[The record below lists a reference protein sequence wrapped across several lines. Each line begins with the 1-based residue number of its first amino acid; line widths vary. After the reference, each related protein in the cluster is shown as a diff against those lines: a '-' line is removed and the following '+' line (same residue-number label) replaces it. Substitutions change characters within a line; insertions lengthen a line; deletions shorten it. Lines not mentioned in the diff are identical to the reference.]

1 MHKRLINE
9 AVLDLTIEPDGPIL
23 IKAGK
28 AGADPTRPD
37 MEFVR
42 TWRDG
47 KETVYLPGP
56 SLKGVLRAHC
66 ERIARTVE
74 REGQRLACDPLHE
87 SASCSKRLEKE
98 AKKRGSLTGAEVHK
112 ESCFVCQFF
121 GNTSLA
127 GHLRTA
133 DAYPDDPQEVRV
145 EERDGVAIDRVFG
158 SVAVGPFQLEVV
170 TAGVFRTRLY
180 LKNFSL
186 AQVGL
191 LALALR
197 DLKQG
202 RVGIGFGKSRG
213 LGHVT
218 LTFDRLVV
226 RYPMAEIVEE
236 SDRQMVRMPGRPPVA
251 CVDQLAGVGLF
262 MSDSGTYGYPAGAAE
277 KVDLPNGLQMKRGEW
292 DEVVLEMGS
301 ENDVEALW
309 RICVP
314 AWRAAVAA

>member
-112 ESCFVCQFF
+112 GSCFICQFF
-121 GNTSLA
+121 GDTSLA

-170 TAGVFRTRLY
+170 TAGAFKTRLY
-180 LKNFSL
+180 FKNFSL

-218 LTFDRLVV
+218 LSFDKLTI
-226 RYPMAEIVEE
+226 RYPMAEIVEV
-236 SDRQMVRMPGRPPVA
+236 DGGQMVQMPGGRPVA
-251 CVDQLAGVGLF
+251 SATQLAGVGLF
-262 MSDSGTYGYPAGAAE
+262 IPDSGAYGYPVGAAE
-277 KVDLPNGLQMKRGEW
+277 KVNLPNGLQVERGEW
-292 DEVVLEMGS
+292 DEVVLQVGS
-301 ENDVEALW
+301 EGDIEALW
-309 RICVP
+309 RTCVP